1 MVDMQDQRVENDI
14 TVTDPSVWVLVRM
27 ILLSKFEVR
36 LPHLP
41 LFVTTHEH
49 VVYVCV
55 REGGESRMFFW

>member
-1 MVDMQDQRVENDI
+1 MQDQRLENDI

-41 LFVTTHEH
+41 FFMTTREN
-49 VVYVCV
+49 VVCV
-55 REGGESRMFFW
+55 CVCAGGGGESRMFFW